1 VPEPGIQGPQGGFR
15 SGMSEKIDFSHVRFL
30 IVDSNKLMCQ
40 LVKDILMMLGC
51 HQVSTVRDSEKAI
64 AALRS
69 GGYDVMITEWN
80 LKPRSGLELL
90 DWLRTDGTSPDRMMP
105 VIMLTANSEMEYVME
120 SRDKGVTE
128 FLAKPFTAD
137 GMYRRLVSVIARPRD
152 FVSVP
157 GYFGPD
163 RRRQQLPF
171 EGVDR
176 RQTKPE

>member
-1 VPEPGIQGPQGGFR
+1 
-15 SGMSEKIDFSHVRFL
+15 MSEKIDFSHVRFL

-40 LVKDILMMLGC
+40 LIKDIVMMLGVT
-51 HQVSTVRDSEKAI
+51 QVTTARDSEKAI
-64 AALRS
+64 ASLRA
-69 GGYDVMITEWN
+69 GGIDVVVTEWN

-105 VIMLTANSEMEYVME
+105 VIMLTANSEVDYVME

-152 FVSVP
+152 FVSVK

-176 RQTKPE
+176 RQQKPE

>member
-1 VPEPGIQGPQGGFR
+1 
-15 SGMSEKIDFSHVRFL
+15 MSEKIDFSHIRFL

-40 LVKDILMMLGC
+40 LIKDILMMLGC
-51 HQVSTVRDSEKAI
+51 LQVTTARDSEKAI
-64 AALRS
+64 ATLRS
-69 GGYDVMITEWN
+69 GGVDVLITEWN

-90 DWLRTDGTSPDRMMP
+90 DWLRADATSPDRMMP
-105 VIMLTANSEMEYVME
+105 VIMLTANSEMEYVVE

-152 FVSVP
+152 FVSVK

-171 EGVDR
+171 EGPDK
-176 RQTKPE
+176 RQQKPE